1 MSPVVLIVVGA
12 IYYDVNGGV
21 LRWLL
26 LFSAVQC
33 SAVSLHTE
41 GEIRSE
47 SSFSRG
53 EGKFSENLDSACLLE
68 KFGKWSTNYF
78 PVMRDDLTIKLNE
91 CFNLRASFSN
101 VNVLLLFFFCASAA
115 LRRGRPWCRG
125 LSIAFLIVA
134 KEKLSSLLS
143 FFHSFRDLF
152 FCKQNP
158 RRPPFFHF
166 MIVFLLKK

>member
-1 MSPVVLIVVGA
+1 MSPVVLVVVGA

-101 VNVLLLFFFCASAA
+101 VNVLLLFFFVPA
-115 LRRGRPWCRG
+115 LRCAAVGPG
-125 LSIAFLIVA
+125 VA
-134 KEKLSSLLS
+134 VSRLR
-143 FFHSFRDLF
+143 F
-152 FCKQNP
+152 
-158 RRPPFFHF
+158 
-166 MIVFLLKK
+166 

>member
-1 MSPVVLIVVGA
+1 MSPVVLVVVGA

-53 EGKFSENLDSACLLE
+53 GRKILREPGFCLSLGE
-68 KFGKWSTNYF
+68 VWKVVDK
-78 PVMRDDLTIKLNE
+78 
-91 CFNLRASFSN
+91 
-101 VNVLLLFFFCASAA
+101 
-115 LRRGRPWCRG
+115 
-125 LSIAFLIVA
+125 
-134 KEKLSSLLS
+134 LLS
-143 FFHSFRDLF
+143 GYER
-152 FCKQNP
+152 
-158 RRPPFFHF
+158 
-166 MIVFLLKK
+166 